1 MLSSCVL
8 FQFQLK
14 ESPTQ
19 LILKQKIATSE
30 VDQQAVT
37 QKFVTNTMDLVLGCG
52 GGRSWEKKPGSQL
65 EW

>member
-37 QKFVTNTMDLVLGCG
+37 QKFVTNTMDLVLGYG